1 MIWSMLKIF
10 LFVLSIAVLSVL
22 ASLIADIGSDVR
34 IVVAGWEI
42 TMAPITLAAALV
54 LLFPAF
60 WLFFFLVGLVH
71 ACLRFLVGDETA
83 LSRYFNKNREKRG
96 FEALAGSLVAL
107 ASGDSRLALV
117 KADRAERL
125 LKRPEITG
133 ILAAQAAERSGDRS
147 KAADH
152 YKALLKHEDT
162 RFAGLSGLLRHKI
175 GDGDTDTALKLAEKA
190 FAINP
195 KHGEIQDALLTLQ
208 STEEDWEGAAATLEA
223 KHKSGKL
230 PRDVYTRR
238 NAILNYVNARQKIAA
253 GNVEDGK
260 KLLFAANR
268 ESPGLVPAAVQA
280 ARIRCENG
288 EKRAATRI
296 IRNAWKHGSHPDL
309 GAAYADI
316 EPNETAEARRRR
328 FVQLLGKNRQ
338 QAEAKMIMAEILIAG
353 DDFPAARR
361 EIGKLAEENP
371 TVRSLVIMAAIE
383 RGEGADEAVVRG
395 WLTRAVSASR
405 GRQWIC
411 DACQHIHTEWIPSC
425 EHCGGFDS
433 LSWKEATGSDSIHN
447 SSVGMLPL
455 VVANPD
461 LEKPPADSAPE
472 QP

>member
-1 MIWSMLKIF
+1 MIWSMLKIV
-10 LFVLSIAVLSVL
+10 LFVLTIALLSVL
-22 ASLIADIGSDVR
+22 VSWITDVESDVR

-42 TMAPITLAAALV
+42 TTAPITLAAALL

-71 ACLRFLVGDETA
+71 ACLRFMVGDETA
-83 LSRYFNKNREKRG
+83 LSRYLNKNREKRG

-107 ASGDSRLALV
+107 ASGDSRLAMT
-117 KADRAERL
+117 KADRAEKL

-133 ILAAQAAERSGDRS
+133 ILAAQAAERSGDRA

-152 YKALLKHEDT
+152 YKALLQHEDT

-175 GDGDTDTALKLAEKA
+175 SDGDADTALKLAEKA

-195 KHGEIQDALLTLQ
+195 KHGEIQDTLLTLQ
-208 STEEDWEGAAATLEA
+208 STEEDWTGAAATLEA

-238 NAILNYVNARQKIAA
+238 NAILNYVNAREKIAA
-253 GNVEDGK
+253 GNIEEGT
-260 KLLFAANR
+260 KLLLAANR
-268 ESPGLVPAAVQA
+268 ASPGLVPAAVQA

-288 EKRAATRI
+288 EKRAAARI
-296 IRNAWKHGSHPDL
+296 VRNAWKLGSHPDL
-309 GAAYADI
+309 AAAYAEI

-328 FVQLLGKNRQ
+328 FVQLLGKSRQ
-338 QAEAKMIMAEILIAG
+338 QPEAKMIMAEIMIAE

-361 EIGKLAEENP
+361 EIGKLAEEHP

-405 GRQWIC
+405 GQQWLC
-411 DACQHIHTEWIPSC
+411 DACQHIHTEWKPLC
-425 EHCGGFDS
+425 EECGGFDS
-433 LSWKEATGSDSIHN
+433 LSWKEASGSDCIHT

-455 VVANPD
+455 VVANAE
-461 LEKPPADSAPE
+461 LEHPPGEREAE